1 MKGKQLFMK
10 ELNDKTVKELVQL
23 RKELKEKLYSFKM
36 KNAIKW
42 LKQTHQ
48 IWDLKIKIAR
58 INTILS
64 SKIKEKYG
72 DNMK

>member
-36 KNAIKW
+36 KNAIK
-42 LKQTHQ
+42 
-48 IWDLKIKIAR
+48 
-58 INTILS
+58 
-64 SKIKEKYG
+64 
-72 DNMK
+72 

>member
-36 KNAIKW
+36 KNAIKG

-48 IWDLKIKIAR
+48 IGDLKIKIAR

>member
-1 MKGKQLFMK
+1 
-10 ELNDKTVKELVQL
+10 L

>member
-1 MKGKQLFMK
+1 MKDKKSKIKDLKGKSI
-10 ELNDKTVKELVQL
+10 KELVQDRTSL
-23 RKELKEKLYSFKM
+23 KKELYSLKM

-48 IWDLKIKIAR
+48 IKDTRKKIAR
-58 INTILS
+58 INTFLT